1 MNIFVERTG
10 KQHVLEFA
18 GTVSELLEQLQ
29 VNPETVLVSRDGQL
43 LVVSDEVSPRDTI
56 QILSVISGG

>member
-10 KQHVLEFA
+10 KQHALEFT
-18 GTVSELLEQLQ
+18 GTVSELLEQLK

-43 LVVSDEVSPRDTI
+43 LVVSDKVSPQDTL
-56 QILSVISGG
+56 QILSVVSGG